1 MNSTNELLTR
11 VKEAEQDYEWYPTT
25 REILS
30 VVAKDIGFEL
40 TGQREFSVLDIG
52 AGNGSAL
59 YILEEL
65 LKLNEY
71 THMNK
76 YAIEKSRV
84 LIEALPSDI
93 FVIGTDF
100 HQQTLID
107 KEVDVIFCNPPYRQ
121 YDFWMQRIIAE
132 ANARYIYLVVPKRW
146 RDNEEI
152 VTAIKQRT
160 ERDVKSLGQFSFD
173 DSEFRQARAQV
184 EIVKVDLRPR
194 NRWDAGLDGCNEDPF
209 DLWFSQN
216 FRIRADDKQ
225 VPEYEEKGT
234 RAQQLHDLV
243 VGQNIIERLEE
254 LYVRDFG
261 ELLDTYKTLEKF
273 DPVLFRELGID
284 LKTVREG
291 LKIKIKGL
299 KNLYWQELFS
309 NLDSITN
316 RLTSKSRES
325 LLEKLTRHTSVDYTA
340 DNAYA
345 VVIWAVKNANQ
356 YFDDQLK
363 EVYLELA
370 DQDNVRNY
378 KSNKRII
385 DDNWRFNRKE
395 ETHYTLDYR
404 LVLNRWSC
412 FTPESWRSYEYPN
425 GLSGKVH
432 ILLNDICTIGK
443 NLGFDIVTNSMD
455 IQWCPG
461 ELNEFKLSDGTL
473 FMDVRAYK
481 KGTIHIRCNQLFM
494 KKLNIE
500 AGRLN
505 GWIKTPSGAAE
516 EMGIKEAAE
525 LFGTNFKMK
534 SIKLLAHAPD
544 RDSDGRQSLF

>member
-65 LKLNEY
+65 LNLNEY
-71 THMNK
+71 THMRK

-160 ERDVKSLGQFSFD
+160 EREVKSFGQFSFD

-216 FRIRADDKQ
+216 FRIKADNKQ
-225 VPEYEEKGT
+225 GPEYEEKGT

-261 ELLDTYKTLEKF
+261 ELLDTYKTLEGF

-309 NLDSITN
+309 NLDSLTN
-316 RLTSKSRES
+316 RLTSKSREN

-404 LVLNRWSC
+404 LVLNCWSC

-425 GLSGKVH
+425 GLSEKVH

-443 NLGFDIVTNSMD
+443 NLGFDVVTNSMD

-461 ELNEFKLSDGTL
+461 ELNEFKLSDDTL

-494 KKLNIE
+494 RKLNIE

-505 GWIKTPSGAAE
+505 GWIKTPSEAAE
-516 EMGIKEAAE
+516 EMGIEEAAE

-534 SIKLLAHAPD
+534 SIKLLAHAPE
-544 RDSDGRQSLF
+544 RDSDGQQSLF

>member
-1 MNSTNELLTR
+1 MMNSTNELLTR

-65 LKLNEY
+65 LKLNEH
-71 THMNK
+71 TRMRK

-107 KEVDVIFCNPPYRQ
+107 KEVDVIFCNPPYKE
-121 YDFWMQRIIAE
+121 YDFWMHRIIAE
-132 ANARYIYLVVPKRW
+132 ANARYIYMVVPNRW
-146 RDNEEI
+146 RDKAEI
-152 VTAIKQRT
+152 ENTIKQRT
-160 ERDVKSLGQFSFD
+160 EREVKSLGQFSFEE
-173 DSEFRQARAQV
+173 SEFRQARAQV
-184 EIVKVDLRPR
+184 EIIKIDLRAHS
-194 NRWDAGLDGCNEDPF
+194 RWGVNDHNSDPF
-209 DLWFSQN
+209 DVWFDQN
-216 FRIRADDKQ
+216 FRIKADVIK
-225 VPEYEEKGT
+225 VPEHEENKT
-234 RAQQLHDLV
+234 REQRLHDLV

-261 ELLDTYKTLEKF
+261 ELLDTYKTLEGF
-273 DPVLFRELGID
+273 DPVLFKELGID

-291 LKIKIKGL
+291 LKMKIKGL

-309 NLDSITN
+309 NLDSLTN
-316 RLTSKSRES
+316 RLTSKSRKN

-404 LVLNRWSC
+404 LVLNCWSC

-425 GLSGKVH
+425 GLSEKVH
-432 ILLNDICTIGK
+432 TLLNDICTIGK
-443 NLGFDIVTNSMD
+443 NLGFDVITNSMD
-455 IQWCPG
+455 FEWVPG
-461 ELNEFKLSDGTL
+461 ELNEFKLSDDTL

-505 GWIKTPSGAAE
+505 GWIKTPSEAAE
-516 EMGIKEAAE
+516 EMGIEEAAE

-534 SIKLLAHAPD
+534 SIKLLAQAPERDFD
-544 RDSDGRQSLF
+544 RQQSLF

>member
-65 LKLNEY
+65 LKLNEH
-71 THMNK
+71 TRMRK

-107 KEVDVIFCNPPYRQ
+107 KEVDVIFCNPPYKE
-121 YDFWMQRIIAE
+121 YDFWMHRIIAE
-132 ANARYIYLVVPKRW
+132 ANARYIYMVVPNRW
-146 RDNEEI
+146 RDKAEI
-152 VTAIKQRT
+152 ENTIKQRT
-160 ERDVKSLGQFSFD
+160 EREVKSLGQFSFEE
-173 DSEFRQARAQV
+173 SEFRQARAQV
-184 EIVKVDLRPR
+184 EIIKIDLRAHS
-194 NRWDAGLDGCNEDPF
+194 RWGVNDHNSDPF
-209 DLWFSQN
+209 DVWFDQN
-216 FRIRADDKQ
+216 FRIKADVIK
-225 VPEYEEKGT
+225 VPEHEENKT
-234 RAQQLHDLV
+234 REQRLHDLV

-261 ELLDTYKTLEKF
+261 ELLDTYKTLEGF
-273 DPVLFRELGID
+273 DPVLFKELGID

-291 LKIKIKGL
+291 LKMKIKGL

-309 NLDSITN
+309 NLDSLTN
-316 RLTSKSRES
+316 RLTSKSRKN

-404 LVLNRWSC
+404 LVLNCWSC

-425 GLSGKVH
+425 GLSEKVH
-432 ILLNDICTIGK
+432 TLLNDICTIGK
-443 NLGFDIVTNSMD
+443 NLGFDVITNSMD
-455 IQWCPG
+455 FEWVPG
-461 ELNEFKLSDGTL
+461 ELNEFKLSDDTL

-505 GWIKTPSGAAE
+505 GWIKTPSEAAE
-516 EMGIKEAAE
+516 EMGIEEAAE

-534 SIKLLAHAPD
+534 SIKLLAQAPERDFD
-544 RDSDGRQSLF
+544 RQQSLF

>member
-1 MNSTNELLTR
+1 MR
-11 VKEAEQDYEWYPTT
+11 
-25 REILS
+25 
-30 VVAKDIGFEL
+30 
-40 TGQREFSVLDIG
+40 
-52 AGNGSAL
+52 
-59 YILEEL
+59 
-65 LKLNEY
+65 
-71 THMNK
+71 K

-107 KEVDVIFCNPPYRQ
+107 KEVDVIFCNPPYKE
-121 YDFWMQRIIAE
+121 YDFWMHRIIAE
-132 ANARYIYLVVPKRW
+132 ANARYIYMVVPNRW
-146 RDNEEI
+146 RDKAEI
-152 VTAIKQRT
+152 ENTIKQRT
-160 ERDVKSLGQFSFD
+160 EREVKSLGQFSFEE
-173 DSEFRQARAQV
+173 SEFRQARAQV
-184 EIVKVDLRPR
+184 EIIKIDLRAHS
-194 NRWDAGLDGCNEDPF
+194 RWGVNDHNSDPF
-209 DLWFSQN
+209 DVWFDQN
-216 FRIRADDKQ
+216 FRIKADVIK
-225 VPEYEEKGT
+225 VPEHEENKT
-234 RAQQLHDLV
+234 REQRLHDLV

-261 ELLDTYKTLEKF
+261 ELLDTYKTLEGF
-273 DPVLFRELGID
+273 DPVLFKELGID

-291 LKIKIKGL
+291 LKMKIKGL

-309 NLDSITN
+309 NLDSLTN
-316 RLTSKSRES
+316 RLTSKSRKN

-404 LVLNRWSC
+404 LVLNCWSC

-425 GLSGKVH
+425 GLSEKVH
-432 ILLNDICTIGK
+432 TLLNDICTIGK
-443 NLGFDIVTNSMD
+443 NLGFDVITNSMD
-455 IQWCPG
+455 FEWVPG
-461 ELNEFKLSDGTL
+461 ELNEFKLSDDTL

-505 GWIKTPSGAAE
+505 GWIKTPSEAAE
-516 EMGIKEAAE
+516 EMGIEEAAE

-534 SIKLLAHAPD
+534 SIKLLAQAPERDFD
-544 RDSDGRQSLF
+544 RQQSLF